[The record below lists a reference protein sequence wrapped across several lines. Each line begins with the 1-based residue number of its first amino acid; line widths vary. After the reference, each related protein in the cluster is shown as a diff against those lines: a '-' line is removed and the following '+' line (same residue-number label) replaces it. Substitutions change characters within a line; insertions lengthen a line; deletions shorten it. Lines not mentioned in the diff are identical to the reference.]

1 MNNNKIKNKS
11 VCCNDLQQFR
21 FNMKGCD
28 NMSSPLADRIRPST
42 LDEVV
47 GQKHLLGKGM
57 YLRKIIEGG
66 NIPNMI
72 FYGPS
77 GVGKTTVARIIA
89 ENTNK
94 KLHKLNG
101 TSAGISDI
109 KEVIE
114 DTNTFDGM
122 NGILLYLDEIQYLNK
137 KQQQSL
143 LEYIE
148 NGQITLIASTTENPY
163 FYVYNAI
170 LSRSAVFEFK
180 PVTAEDVIPAC
191 QRAFNILA
199 NESGVKIKTENG
211 VCEHIAKGCGGDVR
225 KSVGVCELCFLGADN
240 DGETAVIT
248 LAEAEALTQ
257 RSNMHYDRDG
267 DQHYDILSGLQ
278 KSIRGSDENAALH
291 YAARLIEA
299 GDIISLSRR
308 LLVIASEDI
317 GLAYPMA
324 VPIVKA
330 CVDSAMQLGL
340 PEARIPLAE
349 AVILLATAP
358 KSNSA
363 YKAINAALDDVR
375 NNDCGDF
382 PRAIQNKHFD
392 GEDAKQKGQNYL
404 YPHDYPNHYVP
415 QQYLPDTLKDRVYYT
430 FGDNK
435 TEQAAYAYR
444 KHILDECGKNTKKV

>member
-1 MNNNKIKNKS
+1 
-11 VCCNDLQQFR
+11 
-21 FNMKGCD
+21 
-28 NMSSPLADRIRPST
+28 MSSPLADRIRPKN

-47 GQKHLLGKGM
+47 GQRHLLDKGR
-57 YLRKIIEGG
+57 YLRRIIDGG

-89 ENTNK
+89 ENSGM

-101 TSAGISDI
+101 TSAGTADI
-109 KEVIE
+109 RDVIA
-114 DTNTFDGM
+114 DTGTIDGM
-122 NGILLYLDEIQYLNK
+122 NGVLLYLDEIQYLNK

-180 PVTAEDVIPAC
+180 PVTAEDVIPAVE
-191 QRAFNILA
+191 RAFRVLSD
-199 NESGVKIKTENG
+199 ESGVKIKAEKG
-211 VCEHIAKGCGGDVR
+211 VCEHIARGCGGDVR
-225 KSVGVCELCFLGADN
+225 KSVSVCELCFLGAEN
-240 DGETAVIT
+240 NGTEAVIT
-248 LAEAEALTQ
+248 LDEAKALTQ
-257 RSNMHYDRDG
+257 RSNNRYDRDG
-267 DQHYDILSGLQ
+267 DEHYDILSALQ

-299 GDIISLSRR
+299 GDIISLCRR

-317 GLAYPMA
+317 GLAYPIAAA
-324 VPIVKA
+324 VTKS
-330 CVDSAMQLGL
+330 CVDSALQLGL

-349 AVILLATAP
+349 AIILLATSP

-363 YKAINAALDDVR
+363 ESAIDAALEDVR
-375 NNDCGDF
+375 TKECGTS
-382 PRAIQNKHFD
+382 PRHLQNKHCD
-392 GEDAKQKGQNYL
+392 STDADIKGQHYL
-404 YPHDYPNHYVP
+404 YPHNFPNHYVS
-415 QQYLPDTLKDRVYYT
+415 QQYLPDPIKDRVYYK

-444 KHILDECGKNTKKV
+444 KHILDNDNTKK